1 MQTLKQPHTILI
13 ADDDFIARK
22 ILKLILKNLLLMV
35 REAENGMEALSQ
47 LQMAG
52 DKPVILLLDLN
63 MPVKSGYEVLQEMVD
78 NPNTYTKVKTI
89 VVSSALADQFV
100 HTGFENHIHSYM
112 EKPVKPEAW
121 IKEIMLLM
129 A

>member
-1 MQTLKQPHTILI
+1 MYS
-13 ADDDFIARK
+13 R
-22 ILKLILKNLLLMV
+22 
-35 REAENGMEALSQ
+35 
-47 LQMAG
+47 
-52 DKPVILLLDLN
+52 
-63 MPVKSGYEVLQEMVD
+63 
-78 NPNTYTKVKTI
+78 VKTI